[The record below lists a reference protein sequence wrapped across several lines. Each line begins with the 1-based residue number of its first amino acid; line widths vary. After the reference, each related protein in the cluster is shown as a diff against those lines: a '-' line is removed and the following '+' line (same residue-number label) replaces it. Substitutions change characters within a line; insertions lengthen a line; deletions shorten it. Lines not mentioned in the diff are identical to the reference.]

1 MSGLVEIALLIGMF
15 FSGACILN
23 LMMQDYC
30 EDIEALLD
38 ITYVVGFLFG
48 MLAVILIKMI

>member
-15 FSGACILN
+15 FTGACILN
-23 LMMQDYC
+23 LMMQDYG
-30 EDIEALLD
+30 EDVEAPLD

-48 MLAVILIKMI
+48 MLAVVLIKMI